1 LKCFKILKQK
11 SLECDKKPTQSQ
23 QSNRTTFFRKVWAVR
38 PLLSLSSLLL
48 KNHRTTNAMEPSP
61 PPQSATAE
69 PAAEP
74 TTTPSP
80 SPQDQEPAQTHQKWF
95 PLESNPV
102 LINKYI
108 EAMGFGTELYH
119 FCDVYSTEE
128 WALEMIPSPV
138 AAVVLLYP
146 LTAVQLMHEKKE
158 EEEEAAAADSDKN
171 NGHGVWFMK
180 QRIGNACGT
189 VGILHSLLNAGPTVL
204 DGSLRPNS
212 WLAQFRNKT
221 TTINSD
227 AIHKAELLENDPI
240 ISTLHDTATKDAAN
254 ATDRGQIDDHDNLI
268 THFIALVRVNG
279 KLYECDGRKQSP
291 ICHGPCTD
299 LLPAAITVIQKFM
312 ARDPDEMR
320 FTIMALAPNTT
331 TEDE

>member
-1 LKCFKILKQK
+1 
-11 SLECDKKPTQSQ
+11 
-23 QSNRTTFFRKVWAVR
+23 
-38 PLLSLSSLLL
+38 
-48 KNHRTTNAMEPSP
+48 MEPSP
-61 PPQSATAE
+61 PPPPSATAE
-69 PAAEP
+69 PASAEP
-74 TTTPSP
+74 TTTSPSP
-80 SPQDQEPAQTHQKWF
+80 SPPQEQEQPQTHQKWF

-108 EAMGFGTELYH
+108 EAMGFGTELYQ
-119 FCDVYSTEE
+119 FCDVYSTEP
-128 WALEMIPSPV
+128 WALEMIPAPV

-146 LTAVQLMHEKKE
+146 LTAVQLQHEKKE
-158 EEEEAAAADSDKN
+158 EEAEAVADSDKN

-204 DGSLRPNS
+204 DASLRQDS
-212 WLAQFRNKT
+212 WLAQFRTAT
-221 TTINSD
+221 TAIDSD

-240 ISTLHDTATKDAAN
+240 ISTLHDTATSDAAN
-254 ATDRGQIDDHDNLI
+254 ATDRGQLDDHDNLI

-279 KLYECDGRKQSP
+279 NLYECDGRKQSP

-320 FTIMALAPNTT
+320 FTIMALVPNTTT

>member
-1 LKCFKILKQK
+1 LVSCPSIITVVFLV
-11 SLECDKKPTQSQ
+11 KKPP
-23 QSNRTTFFRKVWAVR
+23 N
-38 PLLSLSSLLL
+38 
-48 KNHRTTNAMEPSP
+48 NAMEPTP
-61 PPQSATAE
+61 PTE

-74 TTTPSP
+74 TTTP

-108 EAMGFGTELYH
+108 EAMGFGTELYQ

-128 WALEMIPSPV
+128 WALEMIPAPV

-146 LTAVQLMHEKKE
+146 LTAVQLQHEKKE
-158 EEEEAAAADSDKN
+158 EEEQEVAAADSDKN
-171 NGHGVWFMK
+171 TGNDVWFMK

-204 DGSLRPNS
+204 DASLRSDS
-212 WLAQFRNKT
+212 WLAQFRDAT
-221 TTINSD
+221 ASIDSD

-240 ISTLHDTATKDAAN
+240 ISTMHDTATSDAAN

-279 KLYECDGRKQSP
+279 KLYECDGRKKSP
-291 ICHGPCTD
+291 ICHGPCPLPTD
-299 LLPAAITVIQKFM
+299 LLPTAITVIQKFM

-320 FTIMALAPNTT
+320 FTIMALAPNTST
-331 TEDE
+331 TEEDD